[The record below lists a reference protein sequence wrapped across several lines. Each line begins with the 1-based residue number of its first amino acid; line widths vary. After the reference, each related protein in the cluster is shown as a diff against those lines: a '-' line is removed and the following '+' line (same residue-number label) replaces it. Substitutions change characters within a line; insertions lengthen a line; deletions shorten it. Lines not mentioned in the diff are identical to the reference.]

1 MSEHFQTMSALPQ
14 EYARE
19 GTQFLKRCQKPSMKE
34 FMGIAQATAVGFL
47 IMGFVG
53 FFVKLIH
60 IPINNVLG
68 TSCPVTVQSN
78 PSFLFVVVALSS
90 QMEMW

>member
-1 MSEHFQTMSALPQ
+1 MSDQFSNLSALPQ

-34 FMGIAQATAVGFL
+34 FMGIAQATAFGFL

-68 TSCPVTVQSN
+68 ESFN
-78 PSFLFVVVALSS
+78 PT
-90 QMEMW
+90 

>member
-1 MSEHFQTMSALPQ
+1 
-14 EYARE
+14 
-19 GTQFLKRCQKPSMKE
+19 MKE

-47 IMGFVG
+47 VMGFVG

-68 TSCPVTVQSN
+68 EDTHMHGP
-78 PSFLFVVVALSS
+78 PAFALLCDENDGASGKRVCIV
-90 QMEMW
+90 EY

>member
-1 MSEHFQTMSALPQ
+1 MPATFSISEMSDQFANLSNLPQ

-47 IMGFVG
+47 VMGFVG

-68 TSCPVTVQSN
+68 
-78 PSFLFVVVALSS
+78 
-90 QMEMW
+90 E

>member
-68 TSCPVTVQSN
+68 TFVPSNSSSSLCPVRWRCGDESMVKH
-78 PSFLFVVVALSS
+78 
-90 QMEMW
+90 

>member
-1 MSEHFQTMSALPQ
+1 MSDQLQNLSALPQ
-14 EYARE
+14 EYARD
-19 GTQFLKRCQKPSMKE
+19 GTQFIKRCQKPNMKE

-68 TSCPVTVQSN
+68 TRH
-78 PSFLFVVVALSS
+78 SS
-90 QMEMW
+90 HPLPTKSHADNVIVGGS

>member
-1 MSEHFQTMSALPQ
+1 MSDQFANLTSLPQ

-19 GTQFLKRCQKPSMKE
+19 GTQFLKRCQKPSRKE
-34 FMGIAQATAVGFL
+34 FLGIAKATAVGFL

-68 TSCPVTVQSN
+68 KTTTISCYGFVMFRLLTVY
-78 PSFLFVVVALSS
+78 LVGSS
-90 QMEMW
+90 